1 MIPTRHHEKKKEAC
15 IFTKPKCSLLQ
26 VFSFFNNTDL
36 LQTQKISFYNIP
48 FTYIP
53 KTIIGLMCVIE
64 RIRRLRGD
72 KVSFASHN
80 QSPQPILT
88 LS

>member
-1 MIPTRHHEKKKEAC
+1 MRKKKKNKGC

-26 VFSFFNNTDL
+26 VFSFFNNTHL
-36 LQTQKISFYNIP
+36 LQTQKVLFYNIP

-53 KTIIGLMCVIE
+53 KTFIGFYVCYSKDREVE
-64 RIRRLRGD
+64 RGIRL
-72 KVSFASHN
+72 SFASHN
-80 QSPQPILT
+80 QSPQQILT

>member
-1 MIPTRHHEKKKEAC
+1 MREKKCMHIYK
-15 IFTKPKCSLLQ
+15 TKMLTPTS
-26 VFSFFNNTDL
+26 VHFSITPTFC
-36 LQTQKISFYNIP
+36 KHKKVSFYNIP

-53 KTIIGLMCVIE
+53 KKIIGFSLCAIE
-64 RIRRLRGD
+64 RIGRLRGD
-72 KVSFASHN
+72 KVSFASKN